1 MTVAYI
7 TSLSMSSAGSVG
19 ASVEAKNA
27 RANNLL
33 LLVQEIIVTLGR
45 FGTK

>member
-7 TSLSMSSAGSVG
+7 TSLSMSSTGSVG

-27 RANNLL
+27 
-33 LLVQEIIVTLGR
+33 EPII
-45 FGTK
+45 FFSSCKK